1 MIVRRCSQGHRVRIH
16 RNTTPG
22 ATRTKTYADGS
33 TETLTY
39 PSSYD
44 YFVDVDGEI
53 EKRSNSFKTIEE
65 FFVSECAKKHGDG
78 HGRLIVGGHHIINGV
93 ATLQADYPTDS
104 NTKAEIKDFYD
115 KRGVA
120 YGGSETKTEL
130 LTRIVP
136 MYNGRNQEVSKH
148 LTSKR

>member
-22 ATRTKTYADGS
+22 ATLTKTYADGS

-44 YFVDVDGEI
+44 YFVDVDCSVP
-53 EKRSNSFKTIEE
+53 KKTNSFKTAEE
-65 FFVSECAKKHGDG
+65 YYVAECAKKHGDG
-78 HGRLIVGGHHIINGV
+78 HCRVIVGGNHIINGV
-93 ATLQADYPTDS
+93 ATLQADYPTDA
-104 NTKAEIKDFYD
+104 NTKADIKDFYD

-130 LTRIVP
+130 LSRIV
-136 MYNGRNQEVSKH
+136 YQHDGEGRAVSKH
-148 LTSKR
+148 MSK

>member
-1 MIVRRCSQGHRVRIH
+1 MIIRRCSQGHRVRIH

-22 ATRTKTYADGS
+22 ATRTKTYTDGS

-39 PSSYD
+39 PSSYT
-44 YFVDVDGEI
+44 YFVDVDGTVA
-53 EKRSNSFKTIEE
+53 KKTNSSKTAEE
-65 FFVSECAKKHGDG
+65 FYVDECAKKHGDG

-93 ATLQADYPTDS
+93 ATLQADYPTDA
-104 NTKAEIKDFYD
+104 NTKVEIKDFYD

-130 LTRIVP
+130 LIRIVP
-136 MYNGRNQEVSKH
+136 MYSGTKEVSKH
-148 LTSKR
+148 LKV